1 MSDGTPRDNARPKSL
16 LLECEGGGAALQPPP
31 PAAPPPL
38 PPRGAKHPT
47 SDTLRILETI
57 ENASNVITRG
67 NTVPR
72 DFLFYPSAVADLPPG
87 GWRHT
92 AEPSGIIAQR
102 ACGVSWWLRMLPWY
116 GGGAR
121 SQVLTT
127 FTRCFLPPASWLLVQ
142 SVCLAA
148 ARPHG
153 CLLTRSAWLWLSI
166 RTGCV
171 AASCSSPVDPG
182 VGRYPLP
189 SAAPPLGR
197 PSPIPCSVL
206 SFKRLMIP
214 LTHNDS
220 WIHLH

>member
-16 LLECEGGGAALQPPP
+16 LLECEGGGRRQGGALPAALHLPPP
-31 PAAPPPL
+31 APPPL

-47 SDTLRILETI
+47 SDTLRILESI

-72 DFLFYPSAVADLPPG
+72 DFLFYPSAAADLPPG

-92 AEPSGIIAQR
+92 AESGCIIAQS

-116 GGGAR
+116 GGGTR

-127 FTRCFLPPASWLLVQ
+127 FTRCFLPPHGCS
-142 SVCLAA
+142 SSPVCLAA

-153 CLLTRSAWLWLSI
+153 CLLTRSA
-166 RTGCV
+166 
-171 AASCSSPVDPG
+171 
-182 VGRYPLP
+182 
-189 SAAPPLGR
+189 
-197 PSPIPCSVL
+197 
-206 SFKRLMIP
+206 
-214 LTHNDS
+214 
-220 WIHLH
+220 